1 MLEQLLTD
9 GIGAKSLALVE
20 KVLDGD
26 ANVSSVQ
33 QRTALAVMSGE
44 IKARGSRNRDITNA
58 ITVVKMH
65 PNQEIREAA
74 ADSLIRRLLPDLPA
88 EKRIAA
94 SAEVATE

>member
-26 ANVSSVQ
+26 TTVSSVQ

-44 IKARGSRNRDITNA
+44 IQARGSRNRDISNA

-65 PNQEIREAA
+65 PNKEIREAA
-74 ADSLIRRLLPDLPA
+74 ADSLIRRLLPELPESRQLA
-88 EKRIAA
+88 SSPAA
-94 SAEVATE
+94 AT